1 MSHGISTSHSP
12 EMYKLKKTI
21 RELKSKTGRGTELIS
36 LYVPPKKRTS
46 DIISY
51 LREEY
56 GIKILTPD
64 ERIVKKPLIW
74 SGTIKN

>member
-1 MSHGISTSHSP
+1 
-12 EMYKLKKTI
+12 
-21 RELKSKTGRGTELIS
+21 
-36 LYVPPKKRTS
+36 
-46 DIISY
+46 

-64 ERIVKKPLIW
+64 ERKVKKPLIW